1 MKKVH
6 ILFALLLAV
15 VSFSSC
21 KKEEDAGLLPNISF
35 KTGTGYV
42 SSDIIL
48 KKDTTITVGIIASK
62 AEAAD
67 VLKTFDASKIL
78 DGGASVS
85 FLNEA
90 LTGTNGDAY
99 SKDITI
105 TTRNVAGTEKYTFT
119 VLNRDGLKNSVSL
132 IITVN

>member
-6 ILFALLLAV
+6 ILFAILLAV

-21 KKEEDAGLLPNISF
+21 KKEEDEGLLPNISF

-48 KKDTTITVGIIASK
+48 KKDTTITVGIIATK

-78 DGGASVS
+78 DGGTSTS
-85 FLNEA
+85 FLNET
-90 LTGTNGDAY
+90 LTGASGDAY
-99 SKDITI
+99 TKDLTI
-105 TTRNVAGTEKYTFT
+105 TTRSVAGTEKYTFT